1 MHDPIAPLSSYSA
14 RRRAVLRSVAG
25 LGTGLALPALVRA
38 QSATAPYSGEAFN
51 AGGETLRLAMWGG
64 TFEQAL
70 RANVIGEFERQYNC
84 RVQYDSAFPWF
95 PKLVAAGPTR
105 SPYDL
110 INMNVV
116 DLMKTQRA
124 GDFFVPL
131 AELKA
136 NVPNSRDLWDFASFS
151 GIGLTWVFTELG
163 YAFRRDALGDGGE
176 PKDFRDYWA
185 PRFNGRRANFVTT
198 NNIFVNHFLL
208 SCAVH
213 GSGPTDLKAG
223 YDAYRRIKGMR
234 VSNFSSA
241 MTQLLNQGE
250 AGIGLHHDGEVLAAI
265 AGGAQL
271 GFARWPGYSPIL
283 DQNLAVARGTSPM
296 RQRLAYA
303 FVNKLVSPE
312 LQRRMGEL
320 LYVQGTNRKT
330 VVPDNLAKMGVINS
344 PQAAAGRWVAPWTQ
358 WLEKEAEV
366 VETVNQI
373 YAA

>member
-1 MHDPIAPLSSYSA
+1 MPATPASILAARP
-14 RRRAVLRSVAG
+14 RRRDFITGVAG
-25 LGTGLALPALVRA
+25 LGSALTLPAHVRA
-38 QSATAPYSGEAFN
+38 QSSSAPYGGEVFN
-51 AGGETLRLAMWGG
+51 AAGETLRLAMWGG

-70 RANVIGEFERQYNC
+70 RAHVIGEFETQFNC

-95 PKLVAAGPTR
+95 PKLVAAGPAR

-110 INMNVV
+110 VNMNVV

-124 GDFFVPL
+124 GNFFVPL
-131 AELKA
+131 AEVKA

-151 GIGLTWVFTELG
+151 GIGLTWIFTELG
-163 YAFRRDALGDGGE
+163 YAFRRDALADGPE

-185 PRFNGRRANFVTT
+185 ARFNGRRANFITT

-208 SCAVH
+208 ACAVH
-213 GSGPTDLKAG
+213 GSGPMDLKAG

-234 VSNFSSA
+234 ISNFSSA

-250 AGIGLHHDGEVLAAI
+250 AGIGLHHDGEVLAAM
-265 AGGAQL
+265 AGGAPL
-271 GFARWPGYSPIL
+271 GFARWAGYTPIL
-283 DQNLAVARGTSPM
+283 DQNLAVARGTSPV

-303 FVNKLVSPE
+303 FLNRLVSPE
-312 LQRRMGEL
+312 LQRRMGERL
-320 LYVQGTNRKT
+320 FVQGTNRRT
-330 VVPDNLAKMGVINS
+330 VVPDNLARMGVVNS
-344 PQAAAGRWVAPWTQ
+344 PQAASNRWVAPWSQ

-373 YAA
+373 YAS

>member
-1 MHDPIAPLSSYSA
+1 MHDQLVPPSSSSI
-14 RRRAVLRSVAG
+14 RRRSVLRGVAG
-25 LGTGLALPALVRA
+25 LGTALALPALVRA
-38 QSATAPYSGEAFN
+38 QSASAPYEGQVFD

-70 RANVIGEFERQYNC
+70 RANVIVDFERQFNC

-95 PKLVAAGPTR
+95 PKLVAAGPAR

-131 AELKA
+131 ADLKA

-163 YAFRRDALGDGGE
+163 YAYRRDALGGGEE

-185 PRFNGRRANFVTT
+185 PRFNGRRANFITT

-208 SCAVH
+208 ACAVY

-223 YDAYRRIKGMR
+223 YEAYRRIKGMR
-234 VSNFSSA
+234 ISNFSSA

-250 AGIGLHHDGEVLAAI
+250 AGIGVHHDGEVLAAM

-271 GFARWPGYSPIL
+271 GFARWPGYAPIL
-283 DQNLAVARGTSPM
+283 DQNLAVARGTSPV

-330 VVPDNLAKMGVINS
+330 IFPDNLAKVGVINS
-344 PQAAAGRWVAPWTQ
+344 PQAATGRWVAPWKF
-358 WLEKEAEV
+358 WLEKESEV